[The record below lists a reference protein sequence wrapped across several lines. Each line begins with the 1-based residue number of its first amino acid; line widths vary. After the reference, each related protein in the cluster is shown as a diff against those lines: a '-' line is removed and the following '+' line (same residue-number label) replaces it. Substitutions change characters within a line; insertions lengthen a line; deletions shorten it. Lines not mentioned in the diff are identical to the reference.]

1 MKTFTAGQ
9 QKISLGA
16 QVGGTEDFSAV
27 QKGDSQSLNP
37 RDLRGHLAD
46 DWAWR
51 NLVSNLLIAQG
62 ELSQANDFLWCESN
76 FLGVEVCETD
86 LLHSKAIPATCHLRY
101 CPHCARRDAARLVHT
116 YTPQVVEIA
125 RTSQVKEYRLREIVL
140 TLNVSLYADDIRD
153 QVAIAHKAVAQT
165 FDHFL
170 GGKFSP
176 SNRARWSE
184 PASKYYTGEGYI
196 YSLEFGENGHK
207 LHFHILYFG
216 RWISKFKLTEYWE
229 HLTGNKITWINA
241 VSKSEAAVAESL
253 KYIAK
258 VSKCFPDPDTGEL
271 IERLPSPQFI
281 ARLAYVLKN
290 TRRIITRGCFRGLDP
305 EQREPGEE
313 LGERICK
320 TCGGPAELV
329 SVDAWHIEYYAK
341 FHRLLDLRPGNKI
354 ATPEETAQVANS
366 PPKLVFGKLL
376 TDQAIEEQAA
386 ILRSKDKK
394 FNDSLS
400 KAVR

>member
-1 MKTFTAGQ
+1 MGQSTYGQ
-9 QKISLGA
+9 QVRI
-16 QVGGTEDFSAV
+16 VGRPDGDRDAVPAV
-27 QKGDSQSLNP
+27 QKGDSQSLDP

-46 DWAWR
+46 DWPWR
-51 NLVSNLLIAQG
+51 NLVSKLLIAQG
-62 ELSQANDFLWCESN
+62 ELTQANDFLWCESN

-140 TLNVSLYADDIRD
+140 TLNVSLYADDIRA
-153 QVAIAHKAVAQT
+153 QVASAHKAVAQT

-176 SNRARWSE
+176 SNRSRWSE
-184 PASKYYTGEGYI
+184 PASKFCTGEGYI

-290 TRRIITRGCFRGLDP
+290 TRRIISRGCFRGLDP
-305 EQREPGEE
+305 ELTEPGED

-320 TCGGPAELV
+320 VCGGPAELV
-329 SVDAWHIEYYAK
+329 SLDLWQIKHFDA
-341 FHRLLDLRPGNKI
+341 FHRLLDLRPGNKTE
-354 ATPEETAQVANS
+354 TPEETAQVANS
-366 PPKLVFGKLL
+366 PPKVTFGKLL
-376 TDQAIEEQAA
+376 TDQAIEDQAA

-394 FNDSLS
+394 FNDALS
-400 KAVR
+400 EGTR